1 MKRSPEIEDLMRES
15 VAALERNDLRFI
27 EEHTSRADG
36 TVVIGSDPGEYSRDF
51 EAIMKL
57 MADSTPEG
65 DQQIHVLIGEI
76 RGYEEGDIGWSDA
89 TGHFEH
95 DGVKVPVRITDV
107 ARREDGVWRSVQ
119 SHASIG
125 VPVAHMFDPMFT
137 GAAATTGG

>member
-76 RGYEEGDIGWSDA
+76 RGYEEGTSAGRTRPA
-89 TGHFEH
+89 T
-95 DGVKVPVRITDV
+95 
-107 ARREDGVWRSVQ
+107 S
-119 SHASIG
+119 S
-125 VPVAHMFDPMFT
+125 
-137 GAAATTGG
+137 TTA